1 MCLGHLSAHVQSHIE
16 WHLISG
22 LESATVEIFTAQNP
36 ANITNH
42 CSFIFPKGLVVSHLP
57 ASAHPGLILKSH
69 STLGWEGGIPLPQ
82 ALVTYM
88 SLYFCS
94 FIHSLSKCLLISCH
108 VIGPVLRRQPLF
120 FSRQLFSGKNV
131 GLVLLD
137 LIFFFKRDCSF
148 RFLCRMTW
156 FSMEATT
163 FLKVYTT
170 AWAKVNT
177 SLSCVCHGGRWFV
190 TAALTL
196 TEVCDIKALVSPMYF
211 SRKSC
216 CS

>member
-1 MCLGHLSAHVQSHIE
+1 M
-16 WHLISG
+16 
-22 LESATVEIFTAQNP
+22 VEIFTAQNP

-57 ASAHPGLILKSH
+57 APAHPGLILKSH

-137 LIFFFKRDCSF
+137 LSFFFKERLLIQV
-148 RFLCRMTW
+148 LCRMTW
-156 FSMEATT
+156 FFNGSHNI
-163 FLKVYTT
+163 FKGLYYCLSQSKHILKLR
-170 AWAKVNT
+170 
-177 SLSCVCHGGRWFV
+177 LSWRPLVCNCCFDPNRSVWHQSPGLSNVLFPQVVLQLNYLESQGHTRS
-190 TAALTL
+190 APSSTL
-196 TEVCDIKALVSPMYF
+196 CLSW
-211 SRKSC
+211 
-216 CS
+216 